1 MKKNKQWKLVS
12 IPFVLIFIINIAC
25 NLPGYALAREEL
37 ETGLRMVTEETW
49 QEELSQIN
57 QEIDENF
64 IGKNNYSVSPS
75 KDVKNDSKCDQGHP
89 SEKKVTTFNT
99 IQRGG
104 EETWESNELVIKE
117 EGKNYIY
124 HQALDLKPNIYCRQ
138 TENFMVECIFLS
150 NNGYSIR
157 VYEESY
163 NGSYLPYVLDDM
175 KPCHELNYNLEGAA
189 EQNLSID
196 LELRLTEVP
205 GKWNIDQCNAISDI
219 NKNQTE
225 FTEGKNYDEDGGY
238 LEYTFCEYNTVFRN
252 TGGLPISIIYYHY
265 RYDENVDGSEWVK
278 VSARQPGE
286 QYSSYDFVD
295 KYKSNDYITASM
307 VNRYAAIY
315 DVPNCSWIKEGGIHY
330 DIITI
335 IEENTPPC
343 TVISPYEGRDFLSFP
358 DYTESLIKD

>member
-1 MKKNKQWKLVS
+1 
-12 IPFVLIFIINIAC
+12 
-25 NLPGYALAREEL
+25 
-37 ETGLRMVTEETW
+37 
-49 QEELSQIN
+49 
-57 QEIDENF
+57 
-64 IGKNNYSVSPS
+64 
-75 KDVKNDSKCDQGHP
+75 
-89 SEKKVTTFNT
+89 
-99 IQRGG
+99 
-104 EETWESNELVIKE
+104 
-117 EGKNYIY
+117 
-124 HQALDLKPNIYCRQ
+124 
-138 TENFMVECIFLS
+138 MVECIFLS
-150 NNGYSIR
+150 DNGYSIR
-157 VYEESY
+157 VYEEPY

-205 GKWNIDQCNAISDI
+205 GKWDIDQCNAISDI

-295 KYKSNDYITASM
+295 KYESIDTRSM
-307 VNRYAAIY
+307 AVNFIGFILFIALIFKGKVRRVS
-315 DVPNCSWIKEGGIHY
+315 DHCCLNH
-330 DIITI
+330 
-335 IEENTPPC
+335 C
-343 TVISPYEGRDFLSFP
+343 TFFIVIRDHSF
-358 DYTESLIKD
+358 SK